1 MMFALRQMMSLSLMM
16 TASPNDVASLMFWAN
31 IASLR
36 VKRAT
41 SYLRSKCIIS
51 PQAMHHFPCPFAT
64 FMLQYTQGDDLMN
77 TNVRIRRII
86 AWIIDWNLS
95 GLPCLLYT
103 TIFMDVFKRPS
114 FQNIG
119 YILIFMLLVFLY
131 PVTFVFRDV
140 IFKGRSIGKRIFG
153 LYVLDKNTNEPAS
166 IKQRIIRNL
175 FFFIYPVDGIILIVT
190 KESIG
195 DKAVNTTVVKK

>member
-1 MMFALRQMMSLSLMM
+1 MS
-16 TASPNDVASLMFWAN
+16 N
-31 IASLR
+31 
-36 VKRAT
+36 
-41 SYLRSKCIIS
+41 
-51 PQAMHHFPCPFAT
+51 
-64 FMLQYTQGDDLMN
+64 
-77 TNVRIRRII
+77 NVRFQRIS
-86 AWIIDWNLS
+86 AWIIDWILS

-103 TIFMDVFKRPS
+103 TIFMDVFKRPL

-131 PVTFVFRDV
+131 LVTFVFRDV

>member
-1 MMFALRQMMSLSLMM
+1 MAKPYF
-16 TASPNDVASLMFWAN
+16 
-31 IASLR
+31 
-36 VKRAT
+36 
-41 SYLRSKCIIS
+41 IIS
-51 PQAMHHFPCPFAT
+51 CPFAA
-64 FMLQYTQGDDLMN
+64 FMLYYTQGGDLMN

-175 FFFIYPVDGIILIVT
+175 FFFIYPVDGIILIIT

>member
-1 MMFALRQMMSLSLMM
+1 
-16 TASPNDVASLMFWAN
+16 
-31 IASLR
+31 
-36 VKRAT
+36 
-41 SYLRSKCIIS
+41 
-51 PQAMHHFPCPFAT
+51 
-64 FMLQYTQGDDLMN
+64 MN

-86 AWIIDWNLS
+86 AWVIDWNLS

-103 TIFMDVFKRPS
+103 TIFMDVFQRPS
-114 FQNIG
+114 FQNIC
-119 YILIFMLLVFLY
+119 YILFFMLLVFLY

-195 DKAVNTTVVKK
+195 DKVVNTTVVKK